1 MASIQRNSWGW
12 ASGIALESKIP
23 SAKKKRY
30 LKKGK
35 SAKVMSKKLVGK
47 KKKAWLPFRFY

>member
-47 KKKAWLPFRFY
+47 KRRPGYLLGFI

>member
-12 ASGIALESKIP
+12 ASGIAMESRIP
-23 SAKKKRY
+23 NEKKKRY

-35 SAKVMSKKLVGK
+35 SAKVILKKLAVK
-47 KKKAWLPFRFY
+47 K